1 LRPLLNSSN
10 DVLTDCSE
18 IVSAPVYLLQ
28 KEALR
33 PCVVVPALPA
43 WTFEHVCLDPVD
55 KRGYRVAFLQQ
66 RVFVVLQLVYRASLR
81 FRV

>member
-1 LRPLLNSSN
+1 
-10 DVLTDCSE
+10 
-18 IVSAPVYLLQ
+18 
-28 KEALR
+28 
-33 PCVVVPALPA
+33 
-43 WTFEHVCLDPVD
+43 VCLDPVD